1 MVSHK
6 IPFWML
12 LVVVAFSAIKESMV
26 HLSCHL
32 QKTVDG
38 NFKYQIDA
46 RNATD
51 IEISLSQDKMKIAIW
66 TKDEG
71 FKFEEMWV
79 KAMDNTSITLHQC
92 HNLTLYKLYPQNEEE
107 TIYYNMA
114 GDEKS
119 YELSTATPAEQ
130 HENLNSFPPWV
141 IGMIVFTLAALGL
154 LVCGCRKNR
163 ILARIWNQRQDANNH
178 SLLPPDVTIYMP
190 TCCQGEEDQAGET
203 GEPEEHNELNPFI
216 HPDSSD
222 QIQEGLEENHLE
234 EYVVNMDEQEPGQDR
249 EEGECKPAEKG
260 NAEQTGAGML
270 EHGDCTTRDV
280 VSGDAVEAHSPQDD
294 PLVALNKEERHSEY
308 SHSCGVTK
316 TSGKG
321 KRDNTKNSGG
331 TERTQEEQPNNVEF
345 VGTTTNEERIV

>member
-163 ILARIWNQRQDANNH
+163 ILARI
-178 SLLPPDVTIYMP
+178 
-190 TCCQGEEDQAGET
+190 CCQGEEDQAGET